1 MISQLAVIEARN
13 ELLVQECKRSTDE
26 LRAACDEN
34 DKLMRLL
41 AYYDELATFVENL
54 LATVDEYGVRIS
66 DLNELERL
74 VKQVKEW
81 RL

>member
-1 MISQLAVIEARN
+1 MATLTNDNLLQTKLEIRDLQLA
-13 ELLVQECKRSTDE
+13 
-26 LRAACDEN
+26 AACDEN

-41 AYYDELATFVENL
+41 GCYDELTTFVENL

-74 VKQVKEW
+74 VKQVRQW
-81 RL
+81 RI